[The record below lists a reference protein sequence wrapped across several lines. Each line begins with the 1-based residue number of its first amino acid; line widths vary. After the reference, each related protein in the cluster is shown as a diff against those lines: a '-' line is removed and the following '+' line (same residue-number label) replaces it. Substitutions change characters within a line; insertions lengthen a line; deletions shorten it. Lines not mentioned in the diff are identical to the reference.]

1 MWCFIML
8 GDPGAATQNV
18 INALAKYLRSL
29 QVDRKLK
36 KITKK
41 LRCRIFSET
50 MRKYKLFKERFVKRS
65 KNFEQKL
72 PGKK

>member
-1 MWCFIML
+1 MWCFFIL

-50 MRKYKLFKERFVKRS
+50 MCKYKLFKERFVKRS
-65 KNFEQKL
+65 KNFEEKL
-72 PGKK
+72 SGKK